1 MMPSA
6 LVRNQRA
13 RAYDQ
18 RRHGQHQTAAQ
29 DDTDRAEQSA
39 HDKGTNARGTPCR
52 AGVLASFAVGSDE
65 QTNAECDTQAEQRG
79 LICQA

>member
-1 MMPSA
+1 MPSA
-6 LVRNQRA
+6 LVRNQRN

-18 RRHGQHQTAAQ
+18 RRHGQHQATAQ

-39 HDKGTNARGTPCR
+39 HDKGANARGTSCR
-52 AGVLASFAVGSDE
+52 AGLLASFALGSDE

-79 LICQA
+79 LICRA

>member
-1 MMPSA
+1 MLST

-13 RAYDQ
+13 CAYDQ
-18 RRHGQHQTAAQ
+18 RRHGQHQTAAK

-39 HDKGTNARGTPCR
+39 HNKGTNARGTPCR

-65 QTNAECDTQAEQRG
+65 QANAECDTQAEQRG

>member
-1 MMPSA
+1 MLST

-13 RAYDQ
+13 CAYDQ

-39 HDKGTNARGTPCR
+39 HNKGTNARGTSCR
-52 AGVLASFAVGSDE
+52 AGFLASFAVGSDE

-79 LICQA
+79 LIRQA

>member
-1 MMPSA
+1 MLSA

-18 RRHGQHQTAAQ
+18 CRHRQHQAAAQ

-39 HDKGTNARGTPCR
+39 HNKSTNARGTSCR

-65 QTNAECDTQAEQRG
+65 QANAECDTQAEQRG